1 MDVNPKDEN
10 TVDNEYAADD
20 AQSHDLEFEE
30 DFGDQRR
37 AESDAEAAAQRD
49 AERDAMQDM
58 AHETAYELGDEED
71 PLAPTSAGDS
81 IAEQKVI
88 ALQEQLDQ
96 AKDQMIRAVAEAEN
110 TRKRMMKEREDGRK
124 YAISGFAKDLLD
136 FSDNFNRALD
146 SIPAEA
152 LEGNELIKNVLS
164 GIEAME
170 KELLRTFEKHGVQ
183 KIEPLDEKFDPNL
196 HEVMF
201 ETPIPGKAG
210 GTIIQVI
217 EPGYLLHDRLLRPA
231 RVGIAKDDGSGGG
244 ANTHHIDT
252 EA

>member
-1 MDVNPKDEN
+1 MDINPKEEN
-10 TVDNEYAADD
+10 NADKEHTTD
-20 AQSHDLEFEE
+20 DQQASGMEFDE
-30 DFGDQRR
+30 DFGDNRR
-37 AESDAEAAAQRD
+37 AENEAEKD
-49 AERDAMQDM
+49 AERDAMREM
-58 AHETAYELGDEED
+58 AYELGEEED
-71 PLAPTSAGDS
+71 PLTPTSMGDS

-136 FSDNFNRALD
+136 FSDNFSRALD

-152 LEGNELIKNVLS
+152 LEGNDLIKNVLS

-170 KELLRTFEKHGVQ
+170 KHLLNTFEKHGIQ

-217 EPGYLLHDRLLRPA
+217 EPGYVLHDRLLRPA
-231 RVGIAKDDGSGGG
+231 RVGIAKDDGQGGDQ
-244 ANTHHIDT
+244 TPHIDT
-252 EA
+252 QV